1 MKKEPPMLN
10 GEYKINSLKWDAY
23 YDAAMNPV
31 RAWIKANLE
40 ELIEAFYKIESS
52 IEFNKYATGDEL
64 KWELDSLNFYHS
76 GHPLE
81 KLSTPI
87 PHSTLN
93 ELIDGEFDGYWNIKG
108 NIVPKMVIRSIVGTV
123 LTKNTQKK
131 LFTLSTPEGVI
142 QVKAYKTQFAKYDK
156 VIKGSD
162 GEIIQDSFL
171 KKGTHL
177 MLTGILRDGIFIPK
191 VYKDTGFEPIRR
203 IVIDENRN
211 FLYFEDKQ

>member
-23 YDAAMNPV
+23 YNTAMNPV

-108 NIVPKMVIRSIVGTV
+108 NIVPKMVLRTIVGTV

-156 VIKGSD
+156 VIKGPD